1 MGYSM
6 KNYLARYLSFL
17 FIGLLVSC
25 GGGGSGANFS
35 QSTVR
40 GTLVANPPFRVAS
53 LNATDLTAQFN
64 NSTSGSTLLR
74 LTGAPVCGVDFYYIN
89 YWTVGAQN
97 EAASATGVL
106 MIPTAPGNASPTI
119 LKQCTG
125 PHSVLLYAHGTNT
138 QKNFNLAAV
147 NDPTNPA
154 TPENGLLTAFYAAQ
168 GYIVV
173 APNYAGYDTSTLPYH
188 PYLNAD
194 QQSKDMIDM
203 LTASRTAISSTLN
216 GPIQDNGQLFITGYS
231 QGGLVAMATQRAL
244 EKLNMTVTA
253 SAPMSGPYA
262 LEAFGDTVFL
272 GAVNLGST
280 VFTPLL
286 INSYQHAYGNL
297 FNSPT
302 DIFTLTYANQIVTLL
317 PNIAPINSLFQ
328 SNQLPELALFN
339 GTAPVIPG
347 NPTLTAL
354 FQATTPAT
362 TPASAAPIF
371 ALGFSTVSQPD
382 HLVNNTF
389 RVNYVEDL
397 LANPDGAITIPGI
410 LAGTATENIALSPL
424 NTLRQAFN
432 KNDMRQPGWA
442 PRAPLQLCGG
452 INDPTV
458 FFTNTQTIL
467 TYWAHLPAPPLTV
480 SFINVDPGGT
490 TPSNFYQS
498 IFANSLLGIPLTTI
512 PQIYHTQLVP
522 PVCMLASRNFFNIYT
537 FPRVV
542 P

>member
-1 MGYSM
+1 M
-6 KNYLARYLSFL
+6 KNSLAKYFSFL
-17 FIGLLVSC
+17 FIGLLVGC

-35 QSTVR
+35 QSTIR

-53 LNATDLTAQFN
+53 LNATDLTTQFN
-64 NSTSGSTLLR
+64 NSITGSALLK
-74 LTGAPVCGVDFYYIN
+74 LTGTPACGVDFYYIN

-97 EAASATGVL
+97 EAASATGVM
-106 MIPTAPGNASPTI
+106 MIPTAPSNASPAI

-125 PHSVLLYAHGTNT
+125 PHSLLLYAHGTNT

-154 TPENGLLTAFYAAQ
+154 TAENGLLTAFYAAQ

-173 APNYAGYDTSTLPYH
+173 APNYAGYDTSSLPYH

-203 LTASRTAISSTLN
+203 LTASRTALNSTLN
-216 GPIQDNGQLFITGYS
+216 GPIQDNGKLFVTGYS
-231 QGGLVAMATQRAL
+231 QGGLVAMATHRAL
-244 EKLNMTVTA
+244 EQLHMTVTA

-272 GAVNLGST
+272 GAVDIGST

-286 INSYQHAYGNL
+286 VNSYQHEYGNI
-297 FNSPT
+297 FHSPS
-302 DIFTLTYANQIVTLL
+302 DIFTSTYANQIVSLL
-317 PNIAPINSLFQ
+317 PNIAPLNSLFQ
-328 SNQLPELALFN
+328 SNQLPSLALFN

-347 NPTLTAL
+347 NTALNTL

-371 ALGFSTVSQPD
+371 ALGFSTLSNPD
-382 HLVNNTF
+382 HLVTNAY
-389 RVNYVEDL
+389 RVNYVTDL
-397 LANPDGAITIPGI
+397 LTHPDGAIIIPGF
-410 LAGTATENIALSPL
+410 LTGTTAEGIASAPQ

-442 PRAPLQLCGG
+442 PIAPIQLCGG
-452 INDPTV
+452 LNDPTV
-458 FFTNTQTIL
+458 FFTNTQIIL
-467 TYWAHLPAPPLTV
+467 TYWSQLATPPTKV
-480 SFINVDPGGT
+480 TFIDVDPGGN
-490 TPSNFYQS
+490 TPANLYQT
-498 IFANSLLGIPLTTI
+498 IFVGSELGIPPTTI
-512 PQIYHTQLVP
+512 PQIYHTELVP
-522 PVCMLASRNFFNIYT
+522 PVCMFASRNFFNT
-537 FPRVV
+537 F
-542 P
+542 